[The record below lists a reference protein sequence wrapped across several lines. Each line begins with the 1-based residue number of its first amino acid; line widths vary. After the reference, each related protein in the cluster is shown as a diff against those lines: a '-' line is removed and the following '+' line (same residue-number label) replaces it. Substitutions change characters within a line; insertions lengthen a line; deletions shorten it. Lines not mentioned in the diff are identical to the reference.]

1 MRPFV
6 VVDADQVPEALVL
19 LREIERSGF
28 GRWEARAHVWAC
40 AGACACA
47 FRRRGHGG
55 RAHGA
60 GRTFDDAIGEFAC
73 EYARQNQRDYELFI
87 EATREGQIDAQVEI
101 QGYQGHAAQRRTV
114 HMLNWRRSREAWLAA
129 VVVALAGCAS
139 IGPGTVAV
147 DRFDYSSAI
156 ADSWKQQTLLNI
168 VKIRYMDL
176 PVFVDVS
183 SIVAGYSLQ
192 TGVSVN
198 GVVSSEH
205 AVQGN
210 YGSIGGQA
218 IYTDRPT
225 ITYVPMTG
233 EKFLRGM
240 ITPIDPKNIF
250 FMLQAGYPADFI
262 LGLTVESLNG
272 VRNRAVTP
280 GLVRP
285 ADPGFVQVQ
294 RLLRDIQAAGGVSMR
309 VEEDKV
315 RGSTAVLFFQHEDL
329 PDDIRAKSAEVR
341 RLLRLPE
348 DQQRFVLSYSQMR
361 GADGELTVNSRSMLQ
376 ILQAF
381 ASYVDVPDPHRS
393 GRLAAPVL
401 DPAPADQHDVGHIRS
416 GPVKPDQAYVAVRY
430 RDQWFWVEDSDFLT
444 KRALTAVMFFFTLAD
459 TGSPDKLPLVTI
471 PAQ

>member
-1 MRPFV
+1 MESAGRRGFASRSAARLCV
-6 VVDADQVPEALVL
+6 VA
-19 LREIERSGF
+19 F
-28 GRWEARAHVWAC
+28 AC
-40 AGACACA
+40 A
-47 FRRRGHGG
+47 
-55 RAHGA
+55 
-60 GRTFDDAIGEFAC
+60 
-73 EYARQNQRDYELFI
+73 
-87 EATREGQIDAQVEI
+87 
-101 QGYQGHAAQRRTV
+101 
-114 HMLNWRRSREAWLAA
+114 LAS
-129 VVVALAGCAS
+129 CAS
-139 IGPGTVAV
+139 VGPGTVPV

-156 ADSWKQQTLLNI
+156 ADSWKEQTLLNI

-192 TGVSVN
+192 TGVTVN
-198 GVVSSEH
+198 GVVSSDR

-233 EKFLRGM
+233 EKFLRGL

-272 VRNRAVTP
+272 VRNRSVTP
-280 GLVRP
+280 GAVRE
-285 ADPGFVQVQ
+285 ADAGFIRVQQ
-294 RLLRDIQAAGGVSMR
+294 LLREVQAAGGVGMR
-309 VEEDKV
+309 VEEDKAK
-315 RGSTAVLFFQHEDL
+315 GSTAVLFFQREDL
-329 PDDIRAKSAEVR
+329 PDDIRAKAVEIR

-348 DQQRFVLSYSQMR
+348 DQHRFALHYSPMR
-361 GADGELTVNSRSMLQ
+361 GADDELTVNSRSMLQ

-381 ASYVDVPDPHRS
+381 ASYVEVPEQHVAAKF
-393 GRLAAPVL
+393 AAPL
-401 DPAPADQHDVGHIRS
+401 AERTAAGQRDVGRIRS
-416 GPVKPDQAYVAVRY
+416 GPAKPDQAYVAVQY
-430 RDQWFWVEDSDFLT
+430 RGQWFWVEDSDFLT

-459 TGSPDKLPLVTI
+459 TGSPERLPLVTI